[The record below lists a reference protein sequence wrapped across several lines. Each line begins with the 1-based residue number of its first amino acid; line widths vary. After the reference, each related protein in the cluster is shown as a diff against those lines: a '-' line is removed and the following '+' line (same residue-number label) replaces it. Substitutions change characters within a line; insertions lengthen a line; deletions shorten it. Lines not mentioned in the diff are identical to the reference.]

1 MGLWLQQVNSR
12 LIILRPWVRIL
23 FKLDLFLFFLPFSLI
38 SRMSKVKSLQG
49 VLLKTYLKMETQLC
63 CLVQSRLIKE
73 RLGLKSRKFLSQLR
87 ILQMCCLQRN
97 FIARAPAVHEIPKGR
112 FRSDSASAA
121 LSGFKILQ
129 QVQNLSFS
137 IFFLSFFLSIFSLG
151 LGVKSK
157 GLLHHQNTTF
167 SQKREKP
174 CSFKE
179 LEQAWAQR
187 PGLHLHTL

>member
-1 MGLWLQQVNSR
+1 
-12 LIILRPWVRIL
+12 
-23 FKLDLFLFFLPFSLI
+23 
-38 SRMSKVKSLQG
+38 
-49 VLLKTYLKMETQLC
+49 
-63 CLVQSRLIKE
+63 
-73 RLGLKSRKFLSQLR
+73 
-87 ILQMCCLQRN
+87 MCCLQRN
-97 FIARAPAVHEIPKGR
+97 FIAQAPAVHEIPKGR

-167 SQKREKP
+167 SQKRKKAGTSSGSNSRARARFRLRLNQRAI
-174 CSFKE
+174 CGQCYK
-179 LEQAWAQR
+179 QAILYIEVGF
-187 PGLHLHTL
+187 PP